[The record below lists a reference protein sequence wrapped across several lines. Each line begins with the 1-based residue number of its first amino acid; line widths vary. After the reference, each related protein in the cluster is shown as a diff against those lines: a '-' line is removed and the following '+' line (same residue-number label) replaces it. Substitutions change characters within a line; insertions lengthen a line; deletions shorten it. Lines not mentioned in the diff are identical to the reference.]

1 MNVPEFVHLN
11 DVKRD
16 RDDIYADVWLHRVQ
30 IDNQQAVSF
39 RHPEGADSQLKLAR
53 HFREGTILRL
63 AEKGVDGRGH
73 LILHV
78 RLIDF

>member
-16 RDDIYADVWLHRVQ
+16 RDDFYADIWVRRVQ
-30 IDNQQAVSF
+30 LDDQQTVSY
-39 RHPEGADSQLKLAR
+39 RHPQGIDAQMKLAR
-53 HFREGTILRL
+53 HLREGTILRL
-63 AEKGVDGRGH
+63 ANKGVDGRGH